1 MSATPSNLMLPFL
14 VTMRRIQSDLRQVI
28 RSTFSPFLSDNAA
41 VSDELV
47 ASLFHRFSSS
57 EGYRLYDDVMPFFKQ
72 LHNWRSTSS
81 ASVSGLS
88 QVRVGI
94 ISNSDGQRV
103 RSILDSLG
111 IHVKEAG
118 HDCITKKCYDVDWV
132 ATSFDTGFEKPSHK
146 IFDSAKA
153 VDASSLGG
161 ECEYLHVGD
170 SLKEDYHAA
179 LEAGW
184 QGVLID
190 RDGKYKGE
198 IPEATRVA
206 NLPALMQRIKDSQKC

>member
-1 MSATPSNLMLPFL
+1 
-14 VTMRRIQSDLRQVI
+14 
-28 RSTFSPFLSDNAA
+28 
-41 VSDELV
+41 
-47 ASLFHRFSSS
+47 
-57 EGYRLYDDVMPFFKQ
+57 MPFFKQ

-88 QVRVGI
+88 LVQVGI

-111 IHVKEAG
+111 INVKEAG
-118 HDCITKKCYDVDWV
+118 DDGVTKKCYDVDWV

-153 VDASSLGG
+153 VNASSLGG